1 MMGEIT
7 PSFQRT
13 QHIYTPTLEGA
24 IAQLAFQPPC
34 LSVYTPKKP
43 CILITLCRHKAI
55 LDYLSASGFHDSF
68 TALKAESLND
78 DFVPDPKQKYAGLL
92 EKKWT
97 SVIRLQKKVRPV
109 MIPNPLF
116 PQRD

>member
-1 MMGEIT
+1 MTKE
-7 PSFQRT
+7 SFFT
-13 QHIYTPTLEGA
+13 DYVNPL
-24 IAQLAFQPPC
+24 
-34 LSVYTPKKP
+34 
-43 CILITLCRHKAI
+43 RHKAI

-97 SVIRLQKKVRPV
+97 SVIRLQKKVHIRQILAAIELYRLTWPPTHLPAL
-109 MIPNPLF
+109 I
-116 PQRD
+116 